1 MNIQFFYFYRRVIHI
16 CHICYDFKNFV
27 DNPTDQK
34 VNADLN
40 CIRNKIAIEREAESG
55 CAVNESCGPAIA
67 RAVAAGATYS

>member
-1 MNIQFFYFYRRVIHI
+1 MI
-16 CHICYDFKNFV
+16 FKNFV